1 MVPRKFEYFAPRS
14 DRDAPALLKK
24 YGSDAKVLSG
34 GMSLLPVMK
43 LRLGSPAYIV
53 DINRIPGMEYI
64 KSQAGNVLIGART
77 RHHAIES
84 SKLIKDKAFLL
95 SECAATIGDPQI
107 RNMGTMGGSL
117 SHCDPS
123 GDWGAAVIA
132 LRGSLRIKGPS
143 KERTMKIDDFLVD
156 TFTSALRPTE
166 LLIEISIPIPPPG
179 SGGAYVKLER
189 RTGDFATVAVGA
201 QVGIDRSGACTYA
214 GIGLTALGSKNLRAA
229 KAEAALLGKPLTA
242 RVIEEAAM
250 AASEDA
256 QPSSDP
262 LRGSADYK
270 REMAKVYTR
279 RGLQLAVSRAK
290 GGVR

>member
-1 MVPRKFEYFAPRS
+1 MVPRKFEYFAPKS
-14 DRDAPALLKK
+14 VRDATALLKK
-24 YGSDAKVLSG
+24 YGSDAKILSG

-64 KSQAGNVLIGART
+64 KSQAGNLLIGART

-84 SKLIKDKAFLL
+84 SRLIKDKAFLL
-95 SECAATIGDPQI
+95 AECAASLGDPQV

-123 GDWGAAVIA
+123 GDWGAAVLA
-132 LRGSLRIKGPS
+132 LRGSVRIRGPS
-143 KERTMKIDDFLVD
+143 KERRMKIDDFLVD
-156 TFTSALRPTE
+156 TFTSALGPTE
-166 LLIEISIPIPPPG
+166 LLTEISIPIPPPG

-201 QVGIDRSGACTYA
+201 QVTIDRSGACIYA
-214 GIGLTALGSKNLRAA
+214 GIGLTALGNKNLRAT
-229 KAEAALLGKPLTA
+229 KAEAALVGKPLTA
-242 RVIEEAAM
+242 RVMEEAAM
-250 AASEDA
+250 AASEDS

-279 RGLQLAVSRAK
+279 RGLQLALGRAK
-290 GGVR
+290 GGAR